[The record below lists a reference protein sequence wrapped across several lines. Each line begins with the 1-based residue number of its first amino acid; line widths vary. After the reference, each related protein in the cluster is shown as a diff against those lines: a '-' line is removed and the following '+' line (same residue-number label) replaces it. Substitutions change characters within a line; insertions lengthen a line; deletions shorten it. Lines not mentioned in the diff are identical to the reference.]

1 VNLHQLLRRRAADG
15 NPVRVALIGAG
26 RFGTMFLS
34 QLRTTPGL
42 HAVGIADLNVDR
54 AHDQLHRIGWTDADL
69 APDVDT
75 ALAHGTTVITTDA
88 RALIEAP
95 VDIVIEATGNPET
108 GIDHAL
114 RTIAA
119 GHHIVMVNVEADAL
133 AGPALAQRARQAGVV
148 YSLAYGDQPAMIW
161 ELVDWARTCGFEVV
175 CAGKGTKYLPEFLTL
190 NPDTVWSAWAEFS
203 EELTSS
209 GQVNPYMHTSFRDG
223 TKAAIEMAAVA
234 NAATLRPADDGLA
247 FPPATTAE
255 LATVCRPRSDGGT
268 LQHSGTVEVVSSVDL
283 EGNWLPNHIQEGVF
297 VVVRAPNDYTSGCFG
312 EYLWHADDTHRY
324 IAMYKPFHLIGMELG
339 ITIAHVALNGV
350 PTGAPEAFCA
360 DVVAVAKTPLR
371 SGSVLDGEGGFAVRG
386 KLVPAAES
394 VRLGALPIGL
404 AHFPL
409 IRDVAA
415 GEVVTWDDVEVRAD
429 PQVLQ
434 LREETT
440 KLTRS

>member
-1 VNLHQLLRRRAADG
+1 VNLHQLLRRREADG
-15 NPVRVALIGAG
+15 APIRIALIGAG

-34 QLRTTPGL
+34 QVRSTPGL
-42 HAVGIADLNVDR
+42 HVVGIADLNAQR
-54 AHDQLHRIGWTDADL
+54 AHDQLRRIGWTDADL
-69 APDVDT
+69 AEDVAQ
-75 ALAHGTTVITTDA
+75 ALAARRTVVTTDA
-88 RALIEAP
+88 TTLIEAP
-95 VDIVIEATGNPET
+95 VDVVVEATGNPET

-119 GHHIVMVNVEADAL
+119 GHHIVMVNVEADVL
-133 AGPALAQRARQAGVV
+133 AGPALARRAREAGVV
-148 YSLAYGDQPAMIW
+148 YSLAYGDQPAMIC

-209 GQVNPYMHTSFRDG
+209 GQLNAYMHTSFRDG

-234 NAATLRPADDGLA
+234 NAAILRPGDDGLA
-247 FPPATTAE
+247 FPPAETGE

-268 LQHSGTVEVVSSVDL
+268 LQHSGTVEVVSSVDAS
-283 EGNWLPNHIQEGVF
+283 GAWLPGHIQEGVF

-312 EYLWHADDTHRY
+312 EYLWSADDGHRH
-324 IAMYKPFHLIGMELG
+324 IAMYKPFHLIGFELG
-339 ITIAHVALNGV
+339 ITIANVALNGV

-360 DVVAVAKTPLR
+360 DVVAVAKTALR

-386 KLVPAAES
+386 KLIPADES
-394 VRLGALPIGL
+394 LRRKALPIGL

-409 IRDVAA
+409 VRDVAEGA
-415 GEVVTWDDVEVRAD
+415 VVTWDDVEVRAD
-429 PQVLQ
+429 PQVLR

-440 KLTRS
+440 QLSG